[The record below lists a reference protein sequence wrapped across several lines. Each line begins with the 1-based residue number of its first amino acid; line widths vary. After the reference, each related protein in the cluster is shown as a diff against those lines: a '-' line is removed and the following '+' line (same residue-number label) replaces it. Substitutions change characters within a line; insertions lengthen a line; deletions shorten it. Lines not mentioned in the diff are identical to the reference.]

1 MPYIDAKTMRD
12 ITVSAGDRLRF
23 DLPIFGEPAPDVSWR
38 KGDEPV
44 EDLDDKTIVVTTN
57 ETHTKIVFNNVKKCH
72 EGKYHLSISNRT
84 GTDSASVE
92 VKVLDRPAAPDPP
105 LKTSVEGS
113 ACNLL
118 WKKVKDD
125 GGAPVE
131 YYQVWAASIS

>member
-1 MPYIDAKTMRD
+1 MM
-12 ITVSAGDRLRF
+12 
-23 DLPIFGEPAPDVSWR
+23 
-38 KGDEPV
+38 
-44 EDLDDKTIVVTTN
+44 
-57 ETHTKIVFNNVKKCH
+57 
-72 EGKYHLSISNRT
+72 
-84 GTDSASVE
+84 E

-131 YYQVWAASIS
+131 YYQVWAASISWSHPTKLNSFRFLLFSD